1 MAAKEP
7 AISPAGLRCTPVTKA
22 YPNRGRWSVSAVQQR
37 AVVKMQALLRTRV
50 ALATVVAV
58 ALALMLSTAAYATSY
73 TVNTLNDTNGAGDC
87 SLRDAINAAN
97 GTPTSGSTC
106 TTLGSGSNTIMFSS
120 GLSGTITLNSELPG
134 IFNTLTIQGPSTS
147 TPAITISGAGQYE
160 VMFVSSSATLNLVY
174 LTIADASG
182 ISMDVVGGIYNDGT
196 LTVSNST
203 LSGNNGAVGGIYNDG
218 TLTVVNSTFSGNS
231 GVAGGIFNDG
241 TLTVVN
247 STVSGNSS
255 SQGAGGIYN
264 RSITNLK
271 GTILAASGGPN
282 CYGSITDE
290 GYNISDDSS
299 CGFSA
304 TGTAHNGDNV
314 NPMLSTAGLANNG
327 GPTQT
332 IALLPGSPAIDT
344 IPQAACTYQNVN
356 PCTNPPT
363 PSSSGPLVCDQRGE
377 PQPPPGQSACD
388 IGAFELQ
395 QTVPFAQFKAALG
408 IDLPDRFALLGTFV
422 PGRGGTINPAT
433 QAVALTLSS
442 AKLAPVTLTIPAGS
456 FKKVLGQYVFK
467 GEVDGV
473 KVAAVISAPFKNSY
487 GFTIGADG
495 LELRGVSNPVTV
507 TLQVGANS
515 GTITVKALIV

>member
-203 LSGNNGAVGGIYNDG
+203 
-218 TLTVVNSTFSGNS
+218 F
-231 GVAGGIFNDG
+231 
-241 TLTVVN
+241 
-247 STVSGNSS
+247 SGNSS